1 MGVMMKGFKDF
12 IDEPVDLQEQR
23 LKAEDYEAA
32 IVIGWH
38 KNNGKKLDLA
48 SSGISAD
55 VYKMLQKN
63 KAALKSGELIAK
75 AIAKKFGNKNAKA
88 EQYGRAKSKLTPF
101 WKLYGATDTT
111 PKTDIL
117 IGNKRLSLKIGMAQ
131 LMSGGKAEST
141 ATFYAALK
149 STPALKKSQQFKKT
163 NAVFNKFVTSTV
175 APGKLRPII
184 KKGDNPVVNAAEK
197 AHKECMSELGALFE
211 KSEKFKIAFAREAM
225 SGYEKYGRASNSA
238 AEFMVVANHAG
249 TKVKIESV
257 NDDGYCQK
265 IADAMKL
272 QARFKTSGRV
282 VQKQKTGEY
291 NFWSVVSLIVD
302 SMAGEKEDYS
312 GEWYG
317 NLDEG
322 IIDVIKTKVKSV
334 FTKVVDKA
342 KSFIQAGV
350 DKMLKFL
357 GMIPDVSVKR
367 FIKF

>member
-1 MGVMMKGFKDF
+1 
-12 IDEPVDLQEQR
+12 
-23 LKAEDYEAA
+23 
-32 IVIGWH
+32 
-38 KNNGKKLDLA
+38 
-48 SSGISAD
+48 
-55 VYKMLQKN
+55 
-63 KAALKSGELIAK
+63 
-75 AIAKKFGNKNAKA
+75 
-88 EQYGRAKSKLTPF
+88 
-101 WKLYGATDTT
+101 
-111 PKTDIL
+111 
-117 IGNKRLSLKIGMAQ
+117 
-131 LMSGGKAEST
+131 
-141 ATFYAALK
+141 
-149 STPALKKSQQFKKT
+149 
-163 NAVFNKFVTSTV
+163 
-175 APGKLRPII
+175 
-184 KKGDNPVVNAAEK
+184 
-197 AHKECMSELGALFE
+197 MSELGALFE

>member
-1 MGVMMKGFKDF
+1 MKGFKDF
-12 IDEPVDLQEQR
+12 IDEPVDLQEQK

-38 KNNGKKLDLA
+38 KNNGKKFDVKT
-48 SSGISAD
+48 SGVNPT
-55 VYKMLQKN
+55 VYKMLQKE
-63 KAALKSGELIAK
+63 KAALKAGQLIAA

-88 EQYGRAKSKLTPF
+88 EQYGRAKSSLTSF
-101 WKLYGATDTT
+101 WSSYGATDTT

-131 LMSGGKAEST
+131 LMSGGPAESK
-141 ATFYAALK
+141 ATFFAALK
-149 STPALKKSQQFKKT
+149 ATPSLKKSEEFKK
-163 NAVFNKFVTSTV
+163 ANKTFDGFVTSTL

-197 AHKECMSELGALFE
+197 AHKDCMRDLGALFE

-238 AEFMVVANHAG
+238 AEFMVVANHSG
-249 TKVKIESV
+249 TSVTIQKV
-257 NDDGYCQK
+257 DDDKYCKK
-265 IADAMKL
+265 IATAMKL

-282 VQKQKTGEY
+282 VKKKKTGEY

>member
-12 IDEPVDLQEQR
+12 IDEPVDLQEQK

-38 KNNGKKLDLA
+38 KNNGKKFDVKT
-48 SSGISAD
+48 SGVNPA
-55 VYKMLQKN
+55 VYKMLQKE
-63 KAALKSGELIAK
+63 KAALKAGQLIAA

-88 EQYGRAKSKLTPF
+88 EQYGRAKSSLTSF
-101 WKLYGATDTT
+101 WSSYGATDTT

-131 LMSGGKAEST
+131 LMSGGPAESK
-141 ATFYAALK
+141 ATFFAALK
-149 STPALKKSQQFKKT
+149 ATPSLKKSEEFKK
-163 NAVFNKFVTSTV
+163 ANKTFDGFVTSTL

-197 AHKECMSELGALFE
+197 AHKDCMRDLGALFE

-238 AEFMVVANHAG
+238 AEFMVVANHSG
-249 TKVKIESV
+249 TSVTIQKV
-257 NDDGYCQK
+257 DDDKYCKK
-265 IADAMKL
+265 IANAMKL

-282 VQKQKTGEY
+282 VKKKKTGEY

-302 SMAGEKEDYS
+302 SMEGQKEDYS

-322 IIDVIKTKVKSV
+322 IIDVIKTKVKSL
-334 FTKVVDKA
+334 FSKVIDKA
-342 KSFIQAGV
+342 KSYIQSGV
-350 DKMLKFL
+350 SKLMKFL
-357 GMIPDVSVKR
+357 GAEPDVSVKR